1 MHAVKTS
8 APDPL
13 ELVRQFESLAPARG
27 FRVEQFGEA
36 DGCPLIALTR
46 RTPGKLP
53 RVYVSSGTHG
63 DEPAPPQALLR
74 LLDEGVFDS
83 RAVWFLVP
91 MVNPSGYRLGTREN
105 ADGIDLNRDYL
116 HPRSTEV
123 TAHIRWLE
131 RQPNLDAAFCLHED
145 WETEGFYLY
154 EQNPTGRPSL
164 ADAMISA
171 VAEFGPIERTATIDG
186 WPSDAP
192 GIIRPTHASLELE
205 AWPEALYLR
214 EHHSTL
220 LYTLETPSSVPL
232 DQRLGML
239 NAAVRRGLDCLLGH
253 CRSPGG
259 PATRPSARSRDQPGR

>member
-36 DGCPLIALTR
+36 DGCPLIALTK
-46 RTPGKLP
+46 RTPGRRP

-105 ADGIDLNRDYL
+105 ALGIDLNRDYL

-123 TAHIRWLE
+123 AAHIRWLE
-131 RQPNLDAAFCLHED
+131 RQPNLEAAFCLHED
-145 WETEGFYLY
+145 WESEGFYLY
-154 EQNPTGRPSL
+154 EQNPADRPTL

-171 VAEFGPIERTATIDG
+171 VAQFGPIERAAIIDG

-192 GIIRPTHASLELE
+192 GIIRPRHATHEFE
-205 AWPEALYLR
+205 TWPEAIYLR
-214 EHHSTL
+214 VHHSSL
-220 LYTLETPSSVPL
+220 IYTLETPSSVPL

-239 NAAVRRGLDCLLGH
+239 NAAVRSGLDRLLGTSAH
-253 CRSPGG
+253 PEVPPSRLGPPTNRS
-259 PATRPSARSRDQPGR
+259 GR